1 MLQKYTGQISQLA
14 EKFQQAI
21 IYPFLHIRLKELLLL
36 LHIQPSHTRQ
46 ASSVYSVYPGL
57 YDSYPY
63 FFHLIDY
70 SLCTPPHENR
80 RGFHPFTSYFF
91 HCLLVSGV
99 NKTVPC
105 SVSVPI
111 SSTLVDFTIVPDFN
125 VQLSPIKLYGSTTVL
140 APITVA

>member
-1 MLQKYTGQISQLA
+1 MLQKYTGQIKQLA

-36 LHIQPSHTRQ
+36 LHIQPSRTRQ
-46 ASSVYSVYPGL
+46 ASSVYSAYFGL
-57 YDSYPY
+57 YGSYPY

-70 SLCTPPHENR
+70 SLCTPPTKT
-80 RGFHPFTSYFF
+80 GAVSSFHFLFF

-111 SSTLVDFTIVPDFN
+111 SSALVDFTIVPDLN
-125 VQLSPIKLYGSTTVL
+125 VQPSPIKLYDSTTVL
-140 APITVA
+140 APTTVA